1 MSIKNIPES
10 HADLVSDDVLSYA
23 YLATI
28 MPNGTPQLSP
38 VWFNTDGEHLLINT
52 AKGRVKDRNMRA
64 RPYVA
69 VVVHLQEQPYRY
81 IQFRGKIVGITEEG
95 ARQHINNLSGKY
107 TGNYEYELNDPDEVR
122 VMYKLLPEHIQV
134 M

>member
-1 MSIKNIPES
+1 MSVKNIPES
-10 HADLVSDDVLSYA
+10 HTDLVSDGVLSYA

-28 MPNGTPQLSP
+28 MPDGTPQLTP
-38 VWFNTDGEHLLINT
+38 VWFNTDGENLLINS
-52 AKGRVKDRNMRA
+52 ARGRVKDRNMRA
-64 RPYVA
+64 RPDVA

-81 IQFRGKIVGITEEG
+81 IQFRCKVVEVTEEG
-95 ARQHINNLSGKY
+95 ARQHINDLSGKY

-122 VMYKLLPEHIQV
+122 VMFRLLPEHIQV